1 MFDGL
6 GLPKS
11 LDEGVFD
18 LWLENGRNARI
29 GYKYLLIIWDD
40 YESVYQPVYVERR
53 EEIGQYDSSAVSRER
68 LIAAY
73 DLYSESRVK

>member
-29 GYKYLLIIWDD
+29 GYKYLLVIWDE
-40 YESVYQPVYVERR
+40 YELAYQPAYTMSRD
-53 EEIGQYDSSAVSRER
+53 EIDQYDSSAVSRER